1 MIADP
6 TMTLKFMGREGEEA
20 VLVTRDRTYAVRKGE
35 TSNTQAYFS
44 ALLYLRVENI
54 IEGKK

>member
-1 MIADP
+1 MHGQMIADP

-44 ALLYLRVENI
+44 ALL
-54 IEGKK
+54 